1 MPKNKDKTNLTDQ
14 QKLDLLVEFG
24 WKVSHENDL
33 QALLELTARQI
44 TDIIGAKRCFIFI
57 KNEDSGELWSS
68 IAKGKGLEYTEIHLP
83 LTGKSIA
90 AQVCRT
96 GHTVNLPDAYEDP
109 RFSKELDL
117 VTGFK
122 TNSLLAVPLKNKEN
136 KTIGVL
142 QINNKITAEPFT
154 KKDEGLLKL
163 MANLAA
169 GKIEVAKL
177 YDEVK
182 LSNLETIYRLAV
194 TAEYRDQADTK
205 QHIVNIGE
213 LSYQIAKGLGLEES
227 KAQTIK
233 QASVLHDIGKIA
245 IPDNILLKPG
255 KLTPEEFSVMKK
267 HTLYGGKILQDAK
280 SSLLKIAHKMSLY
293 HHERFDGKGY
303 PKGLKEEEIPL
314 EARIVAVADVFDALC
329 MPRCYKKPWQIKKA
343 YDFIIEQSGSA
354 FDPQVVK
361 AFKKNFAKIGPLYE
375 QFQIKNNADYSV

>member
-1 MPKNKDKTNLTDQ
+1 MRKNKYITNLTDQ

-33 QALLELTARQI
+33 QALLELTARQV

-57 KNEDSGELWSS
+57 KNEDLGELWST

-83 LTGKSIA
+83 LNGKSIA

-96 GHTVNLPDAYEDP
+96 GHTVNLPDAYADP
-109 RFSKELDL
+109 RFSKEVDL

-142 QINNKITAEPFT
+142 QINNKINAEPFT

-194 TAEYRDQADTK
+194 TAEYRDQGDTK

-255 KLTPEEFSVMKK
+255 KLTAEEFSVMKR

-303 PKGLKEEEIPL
+303 PKGLKEQEIPL

-329 MPRCYKKPWQIKKA
+329 MPRCYKQPWTIKKA
-343 YDFIIEQSGSA
+343 YDFVIEQSGNA
-354 FDPQVVK
+354 FDPQVVQ
-361 AFKKNFAKIGPLYE
+361 AFKKNFSKISALYE
-375 QFQIKNNADYSV
+375 QFQIK